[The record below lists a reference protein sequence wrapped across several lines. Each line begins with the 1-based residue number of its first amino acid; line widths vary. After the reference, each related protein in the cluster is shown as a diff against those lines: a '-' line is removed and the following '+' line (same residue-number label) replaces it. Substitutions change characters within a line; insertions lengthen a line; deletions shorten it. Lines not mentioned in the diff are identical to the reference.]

1 MNKNIFAFDPFT
13 KWKSQ
18 MLDLRGCYTQ
28 EWSDKTGRDSA
39 GLLLQQTF
47 DYSEDPLKPRVSLIM
62 DQTVTVLSVHP
73 QVEGSIKMPSI
84 WIENPLPWQE
94 NNSPFC
100 WSRGSSFRFLNTH
113 KFMELSCFC
122 QLEGKRGSIYSCGI
136 QEGTA
141 KKKNQT
147 YYANDNEWMNR
158 CRKSQQ
164 IVSPDGT
171 FPKHGKINC
180 THPSG
185 NELTQR
191 RAI

>member
-47 DYSEDPLKPRVSLIM
+47 DYSEDPLKPRVSLI
-62 DQTVTVLSVHP
+62 TVLSVHP

-84 WIENPLPWQE
+84 WIENPLPRQE

-141 KKKNQT
+141 KKKKNVLCKWQ
-147 YYANDNEWMNR
+147 WMNEQMQKVTTNCVTR
-158 CRKSQQ
+158 WNIS
-164 IVSPDGT
+164 
-171 FPKHGKINC
+171 KIRQN
-180 THPSG
+180 
-185 NELTQR
+185 
-191 RAI
+191 